1 MRARPIE
8 PGFHVADAQEIA
20 LAYDGE
26 SLVVQRSWT
35 IRDAA
40 AAAEVSERTC
50 SKMGAPLRNYS

>member
-26 SLVVQRSWT
+26 SLGRHQ
-35 IRDAA
+35 
-40 AAAEVSERTC
+40 C
-50 SKMGAPLRNYS
+50 SS